1 LVEQIEI
8 NNKRLSE
15 TFTKQFRRE
24 NEKLR
29 AELSGKFEGEVTKF
43 QKAMDKLRSDTA
55 IEILSV
61 SNSMEGVCEKLDNR
75 LTGHTEETDRRTD
88 RITDELKA
96 KTKVLEIDVGRHA
109 ENTDGDIQSLRQELI
124 QVKQQISTNVSD
136 KTDACN
142 SQIVAEKQ

>member
-15 TFTKQFRRE
+15 TLTKQFRKE

-29 AELSGKFEGEVTKF
+29 AELSGKLEGEVTKF
-43 QKAMDKLRSDTA
+43 QKAMDKLHSDTA
-55 IEILSV
+55 TEIISV
-61 SNSMEGVCEKLDNR
+61 SNSMEGMCEKLDNR
-75 LTGHTEETDRRTD
+75 LTGHTEETDSRID
-88 RITDELKA
+88 RITEELKA

-136 KTDACN
+136 KIAACKL
-142 SQIVAEKQ
+142 SC